1 MDWINQIT
9 LNQLVTIVLILLGAG
24 LVIALLLIGVLIAR
38 VKRIQL
44 PPDADPISALLATPL
59 LVVIT
64 LDLLDFS
71 LDFLSAPFAWVLLGR
86 LGLQP
91 LRAVTVIESLIP
103 GTQFIPTMTAAW
115 ILARL
120 IPRDSALDRAV
131 RGERLPGFRER

>member
-1 MDWINQIT
+1 M
-9 LNQLVTIVLILLGAG
+9 
-24 LVIALLLIGVLIAR
+24 IA
-38 VKRIQL
+38 
-44 PPDADPISALLATPL
+44 
-59 LVVIT
+59 

-120 IPRDSALDRAV
+120 IHRNRALDRAV
-131 RGERLPGFRER
+131 REGRLPDIRER

>member
-1 MDWINQIT
+1 
-9 LNQLVTIVLILLGAG
+9 LLAT
-24 LVIALLLIGVLIAR
+24 VR
-38 VKRIQL
+38 RIQL
-44 PPDADPISALLATPL
+44 PPDADALTALRATPL

-64 LDLLDFS
+64 LDLLDFA

-86 LGLQP
+86 LGLKP

-120 IPRDSALDRAV
+120 IPKDSSLDQALRKM
-131 RGERLPGFRER
+131 